1 MAARNVIR
9 ADLVESTRHETNGDG
24 LDDHAVI
31 GGRGPSRARKVRG
44 KSWMAEKGRS
54 RNLVIPDSLYDAMCI
69 LAIKTKITVG
79 EGRNA
84 HQRSLSVSEVACE
97 AIAAYLVKAAS
108 EEKRRGNGD
117 AEQPL
122 STD

>member
-1 MAARNVIR
+1 MAAKSVVR

-24 LDDHAVI
+24 SYDTN
-31 GGRGPSRARKVRG
+31 GGRGPTRARKVRG

-54 RNLVIPDSLYDAMCI
+54 RNLVIPDSLYDELSV

-79 EGRNA
+79 EGRRA
-84 HQRSLSVSEVACE
+84 YSRSLTVSEVTCE

-108 EEKRRGNGD
+108 EEKRRGSADVGLSIAGD
-117 AEQPL
+117 E
-122 STD
+122 